1 MEPQPCGDPLFHR
14 GCPHP
19 GWKKSSYD
27 EVVAVN
33 AARDA
38 ATYASKDLSLDLISI
53 QFFEPGP
60 LVLLGPDSDK
70 ALVQLNGGWF
80 DPHMIG
86 KACHPETTPLPT
98 VWVRIGLSPCLTAAV
113 VLHEARHVW
122 HSQRGTDIQLAMRW
136 SAKYPTR
143 TSAAFSHSVRN
154 RTDEGVHSGKCW
166 HSCFQ
171 PSVQRY

>member
-98 VWVRIGLSPCLTAAV
+98 VWVRTGLSPCLTAAV

-122 HSQRGTDIQLAMRW
+122 HSQRGTDIQLADEEADATEYMWR
-136 SAKYPTR
+136 SVLRVGFTQGEVA
-143 TSAAFSHSVRN
+143 AAFKESLRVR
-154 RTDEGVHSGKCW
+154 DQG
-166 HSCFQ
+166 
-171 PSVQRY
+171 